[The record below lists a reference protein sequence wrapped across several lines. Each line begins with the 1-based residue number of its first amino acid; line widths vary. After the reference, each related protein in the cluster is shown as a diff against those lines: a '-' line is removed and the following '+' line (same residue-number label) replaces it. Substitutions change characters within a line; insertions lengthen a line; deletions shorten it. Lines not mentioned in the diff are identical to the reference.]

1 VRARAL
7 AVLTAEEN
15 RKWLTLAAVAFG
27 LFMIMLDNTVVNVA
41 LPTMERDLNVSLSQL
56 EWVVT
61 AYALTFAAL
70 LITGG
75 KLADL
80 YGRRRIFVLGLAVFT
95 LSSLACGLAPSA
107 GFLIGARTVQGVG
120 AALMNP
126 ATLSIITATFPPR
139 ERGQAIGIWAGVS
152 ALALAIGPLA
162 GGLITEN
169 LSWNWIFF
177 VNVPVGALGIVVSQL
192 VIRESRDT
200 SREQS
205 VDLPGLLTSAGFL
218 FSLSYALIEG
228 NTRGWSSAEILGLF
242 AAAAVLLVAFVLLE
256 LHQRLPMLDLSLF
269 RIGSF
274 AGANLVA
281 MLVSLSMFGVFFFV
295 SLYVQNILH
304 YSPTKA
310 GAMFLPMT
318 ILIILV
324 APVAGRLSDR
334 VGSRWLMGGGMT
346 LVGLSLLLYQRVGVH
361 SDFWTLLPAMIL
373 GGIGMAS
380 TMSPMTAAAM
390 GSVPVDKAGVGSGVL
405 NSFRQ
410 VGGSLGIALIG
421 AIVASFIHPATAH
434 TLAGARDYVNGLH
447 AGLAVSAAISFAA
460 AIVAVVTVR
469 TRPEVVREH
478 MAEMAA

>member
-1 VRARAL
+1 L

-41 LPTMERDLNVSLSQL
+41 LPTMEKDLHVSLSQL

-95 LSSLACGLAPSA
+95 LSSLACGLAPNA
-107 GFLIGARTVQGVG
+107 GFLIGARAVQGAG

-200 SREQS
+200 SHEQS
-205 VDLPGLLTSAGFL
+205 IDLPGLLTSVGFL

-228 NTRGWSSAEILGLF
+228 NNRGWSSPEILGLF
-242 AAAAVLLVAFVLLE
+242 ATAAVLLVAFVLLE

-295 SLYVQNILH
+295 SLYIQNILH
-304 YSPTKA
+304 YSATKA

-318 ILIILV
+318 ILIIII
-324 APVAGRLSDR
+324 APIAGRSSDR
-334 VGSRWLMGGGMT
+334 VGSRWLMGGGMA
-346 LVGLSLLLYQRVGVH
+346 LVGVSLLLYQRVGLH

-434 TLAGARDYVNGLH
+434 SLVGAQEYVNGLH

-460 AIVAVVTVR
+460 ALVAVVTVR
-469 TRPEVVREH
+469 TRQEVVREH
-478 MAEMAA
+478 LAEIAA

>member
-1 VRARAL
+1 VRTRVL
-7 AVLTAEEN
+7 AVLVAEEN
-15 RKWLTLAAVAFG
+15 RKWWTLFAVAFG

-41 LPTMERDLNVSLSQL
+41 LPTMERDLHVSLSQL

-61 AYALTFAAL
+61 AYAISFAAL

-107 GFLIGARTVQGVG
+107 GFLIGARAVQGVG
-120 AALMNP
+120 AAFMNP
-126 ATLSIITATFPPR
+126 ATLSIITATFPPKQ
-139 ERGQAIGIWAGVS
+139 RGQAIGIWAGVS
-152 ALALAIGPLA
+152 ALALAIGPLT

-169 LSWNWIFF
+169 LNWNWIFF
-177 VNVPVGALGIVVSQL
+177 VNVPVGALGIVVSHL
-192 VIRESRDT
+192 VIRESRDM
-200 SREQS
+200 SAEQS
-205 VDLPGLLTSAGFL
+205 IDLPGLLASVGFL

-228 NTRGWSSAEILGLF
+228 NKHGWSSPEILGLF
-242 AAAAVLLVAFVLLE
+242 AAAAILLAAFVLLE

-269 RIGSF
+269 RIGAF

-281 MLVSLSMFGVFFFV
+281 MLVSLAMFGVFFFV
-295 SLYVQNILH
+295 SLYIQNILR
-304 YSPTKA
+304 YSATEA

-318 ILIILV
+318 ILIILI
-324 APVAGRLSDR
+324 APAAGRLSDR
-334 VGSRWLMGGGMT
+334 VGSRWLMGGGMA
-346 LVGLSLLLYQRVGVH
+346 LVGVSLLLYQRVGLH

-373 GGIGMAS
+373 GGVGMAS

-390 GSVPVDKAGVGSGVL
+390 GAVPVDKAGVGSGVL

-421 AIVASFIHPATAH
+421 AIVASYIHHPPRS
-434 TLAGARDYVNGLH
+434 LAGAQDYVHGLH

-478 MAEMAA
+478 IVEMAA